1 MCKKTNQDAF
11 HHIREAQATKG
22 LCEMRCNTKI
32 NVLLHCNSIFTKL
45 LLLLFSY
52 VLLRFNFKA
61 KSMSW
66 LLKQHNNIII
76 NSTQFNISGSFL
88 MPSNGIF
95 KLNKTSTSYKD
106 LGLTPPPAN
115 CNPPTPPPRKIRS
128 TIQKLTNNSQVDSC
142 SFSNTSPV
150 YRQTGINT
158 TSTHL

>member
-1 MCKKTNQDAF
+1 MFSYT
-11 HHIREAQATKG
+11 ATRFSP
-22 LCEMRCNTKI
+22 LFLR
-32 NVLLHCNSIFTKL
+32 LWSKL
-45 LLLLFSY
+45 LLLLFSH

-61 KSMSW
+61 KSMPR
-66 LLKQHNNIII
+66 LLKHHNNIII

-106 LGLTPPPAN
+106 LGLTPPP
-115 CNPPTPPPRKIRS
+115 CKLYPPPQRKITS
-128 TIQKLTNNSQVDSC
+128 TIQQLTNNSQVDSC